1 MVVPVLILLTAGTI
15 DAGRMIVARSMLSYA
30 AIVGARTGIA
40 SGTAST
46 GAVQTAAVNAAP
58 MLGLGTGASGNRVV
72 VTYTSAAGTWGG
84 RTSGD
89 TVTVTAYY
97 TFNPVLGRM
106 TLLTSKSFVA
116 QSTLTIP

>member
-1 MVVPVLILLTAGTI
+1 MVVPVLILLTAGMI

-30 AIVGARTGIA
+30 AIAGARAGIA

-46 GAVQTAAVNAAP
+46 AAVQTIAVNAAP
-58 MLGLGTGASGNRVV
+58 MLGLGTGSTGNRVA
-72 VTYTSAAGTWGG
+72 VTYTSSDSTWAS

-97 TFNPVLGRM
+97 TFQPILGRM
-106 TLLTSKSFVA
+106 TLLATKSFVA